1 MTENEYKLMYLIVI
15 QAIWLIVM
23 AISSFDS
30 IHQDKMTAECYER
43 KYGMI
48 NEKCHCSYCP
58 NRFACQHY
66 EYPKKSQWFR
76 HLIQRFQK
84 KPNRGQ

>member
-1 MTENEYKLMYLIVI
+1 MTEITNGYIFTMTMQGLMIIVFIGYIFDMYCNE
-15 QAIWLIVM
+15 
-23 AISSFDS
+23 
-30 IHQDKMTAECYER
+30 KMTAECYER

-48 NEKCHCSYCP
+48 NKKCHCSYCP

-84 KPNRGQ
+84 KEKRGQ